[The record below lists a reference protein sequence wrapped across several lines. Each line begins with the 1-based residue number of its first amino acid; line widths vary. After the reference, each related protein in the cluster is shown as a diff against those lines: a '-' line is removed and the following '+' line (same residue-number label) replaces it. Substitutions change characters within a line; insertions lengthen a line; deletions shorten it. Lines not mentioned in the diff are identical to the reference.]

1 MNTTNIRLTNT
12 FLFVKDI
19 EISKRFYIENLD
31 QEIQQNLEGYIVFTS
46 GLALWE
52 LPEDSIIA
60 RKLQDQLTKDSNN
73 RVELYFETDD
83 VDMYFSRLKNKQID
97 FLHEI
102 HEEPWGQRDF
112 RFFDPDNNL
121 IEIGEAMDNVALRLY
136 DSGMTVEQ
144 IEAKTGMNNRY
155 LHELIMNSPN
165 RTKTVKPNY
174 NNSISKQN

>member
-1 MNTTNIRLTNT
+1 MNIKLTNT

-19 EISKRFYIENLD
+19 TISKKFYTENLD
-31 QEIQQNLEGYIVFTS
+31 QQIQQSLEGYVVFTS

-60 RKLQDQLTKDSNN
+60 KKLQNQLNKQNNN
-73 RVELYFETDD
+73 RVELYFETDN
-83 VDMYFSRLKNKQID
+83 VDLFFNRLKNQQIE

-121 IEIGEAMDNVALRLY
+121 VEIGEAMDNVALRLY
-136 DSGMTVEQ
+136 RSGMKVE
-144 IEAKTGMNNRY
+144 EVVTKTGMSGERIIRIIN
-155 LHELIMNSPN
+155 LDSFE
-165 RTKTVKPNY
+165 
-174 NNSISKQN
+174 